1 MFIYNLF
8 FFLRFGCKHEIDED
22 FCFILAIVDRRKV
35 DKCGVQFGSCKT
47 CTFITICALGI
58 LLILFC
64 FWGFFLFIA
73 TVYIFADCNNEL
85 LVKKKY
91 ILLIIRTMYMYFF
104 E

>member
-1 MFIYNLF
+1 MWCSVWIMQNLYFHYDLCTGHFI
-8 FFLRFGCKHEIDED
+8 D
-22 FCFILAIVDRRKV
+22 FVL
-35 DKCGVQFGSCKT
+35 
-47 CTFITICALGI
+47 
-58 LLILFC
+58 

-73 TVYIFADCNNEL
+73 TMYIFADCNNEL